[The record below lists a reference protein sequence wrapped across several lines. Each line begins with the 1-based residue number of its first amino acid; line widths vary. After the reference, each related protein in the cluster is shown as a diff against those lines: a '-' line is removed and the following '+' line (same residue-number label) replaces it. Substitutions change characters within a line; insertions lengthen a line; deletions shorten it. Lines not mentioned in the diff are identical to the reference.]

1 MKSNSI
7 TKLDDKAL
15 LIIQDRL
22 KKEGINISDDAI
34 VYIQNL
40 QSQVANNAIRNN
52 IGFRFFKLAKFE
64 YDRVRENTRSLLAEL
79 NKDRD
84 DPNMASKITAIRK
97 HIKISRTKKFKNLV
111 KSIQEIVNIPEPI

>member
-40 QSQVANNAIRNN
+40 QSQVANNAIRSN
-52 IGFRFFKLAKFE
+52 IGFRFFKLVKFE
-64 YDRVRENTRSLLAEL
+64 YDRVRENTRSLLSEL

-84 DPNMASKITAIRK
+84 DPNMASKVTAIRK

-111 KSIQEIVNIPEPI
+111 KSIQAIVNIPEPI

>member
-1 MKSNSI
+1 MKSNNI

-15 LIIQDRL
+15 SIIQDRL
-22 KKEGINISDDAI
+22 RKEGINVSDDTI

-52 IGFRFFKLAKFE
+52 IGFRFFKLVKFE
-64 YDRVRENTRSLLAEL
+64 YDRARENTRSLLAEL

-84 DPNMASKITAIRK
+84 DPNMASKVTAIRK
-97 HIKISRTKKFKNLV
+97 HIKISRTRKFKNLV
-111 KSIQEIVNIPEPI
+111 KAVQAIVNIPEPI